1 MEGEQTIIN
10 NEDDQET
17 NGQHPVSSKQQ
28 VGKLLIVPNNID
40 DADKLDFDGNDVTTI
55 NQSIDDELFF

>member
-1 MEGEQTIIN
+1 MYITLSSQSIMEGEQTIIN

-28 VGKLLIVPNNID
+28 VGKLRIVSKKLMMLIR
-40 DADKLDFDGNDVTTI
+40 
-55 NQSIDDELFF
+55 